1 MYGAFGRAIGSTADG
16 ATGRWKWSYGDWTEI
31 GQSIVVLGPFLNVRF
46 RQSLNVRFWGA
57 ACWTRCHNA
66 QCEWTG
72 GYAAIM
78 RVQLEEA
85 RKRYAAL
92 VPSLHEGSHAM

>member
-1 MYGAFGRAIGSTADG
+1 M
-16 ATGRWKWSYGDWTEI
+16 
-31 GQSIVVLGPFLNVRF
+31 VLGPFLNVRF

-57 ACWTRCHNA
+57 ACRPLCHSA

-78 RVQLEEA
+78 RVQLEEP
-85 RKRYAAL
+85 RKRCEAL
-92 VPSLHEGSHAM
+92 VPSLPEGSPAM